1 MKYLISKA
9 NEVRGCV
16 LSSEDLGYF
25 TSCLVFPSDRKAF
38 VGNDEVIL
46 VFLGLTLV
54 LTVDV
59 DSRVCCGSTMLFWF
73 RGGVGDITSYRLSE
87 PIEHAEDSG
96 VLSLLTNV
104 EKRRVRIGRR
114 CSECWN
120 LAIEKFHGDVAK
132 DIVKV
137 HTEVACWLI
146 DVEEAATLWRDDECG
161 IFRNDFGII
170 VDER

>member
-1 MKYLISKA
+1 MT
-9 NEVRGCV
+9 
-16 LSSEDLGYF
+16 D
-25 TSCLVFPSDRKAF
+25 
-38 VGNDEVIL
+38 
-46 VFLGLTLV
+46 
-54 LTVDV
+54 
-59 DSRVCCGSTMLFWF
+59 
-73 RGGVGDITSYRLSE
+73 
-87 PIEHAEDSG
+87 
-96 VLSLLTNV
+96 V

-120 LAIEKFHGDVAK
+120 LAREKFHGDVAK
-132 DIVKV
+132 DIVKE